1 MIVLVVKK
9 LEAMRVSDPELASDL
24 LNYIYAT
31 SMVNAGLQDDPVLVA
46 QRSNGL
52 LEKLLAKI

>member
-1 MIVLVVKK
+1 MVKK
-9 LEAMRVSDPELASDL
+9 LQEMRESDPELAVDL

-46 QRSNGL
+46 QRSNEL
-52 LEKLLAKI
+52 LEKLLAKF